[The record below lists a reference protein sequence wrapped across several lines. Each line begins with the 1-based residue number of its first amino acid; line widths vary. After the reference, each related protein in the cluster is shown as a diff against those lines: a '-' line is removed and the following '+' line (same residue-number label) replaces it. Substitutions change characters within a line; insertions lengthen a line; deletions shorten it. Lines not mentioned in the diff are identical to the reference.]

1 MTSMEITLWQGG
13 PKMPRIARVRS
24 HRIATWLTAAATMG
38 ACVAAATIATPASS
52 HASDAHWHDSL
63 ETAVSAAHSTGKPIL
78 AIFTG
83 SDWCPH
89 CKTLEANVLETRTFR
104 DWAADNV
111 VLLEI
116 DMPQQGISRDV
127 RVARSRVCH
136 TYGIRSFPSVVLMAQ
151 DGAKVFSDSGY
162 SGQSAPLWIDMV
174 AKHLPP
180 RTDAVAAAPATPPQ
194 AAPAGQASKVHA
206 TLSTA
211 VASAQSASKP
221 VLLLVSKSGN
231 ASAADLSKALLAD
244 PEFQALADEHFVVA
258 SVPPDASTADDVAA
272 VDRLLGGASLDDDA
286 VELIV
291 TMDGRTPVFSQSGRQ
306 PASRIVSGLRRFLT
320 ARSAVRHTT
329 AYR

>member
-13 PKMPRIARVRS
+13 PKMPRIACVRS
-24 HRIATWLTAAATMG
+24 SRIATWLTAAATLG
-38 ACVAAATIATPASS
+38 ACVAAATIATPTSS
-52 HASDAHWHDSL
+52 HASEIHWHDSL
-63 ETAVSAAHSTGKPIL
+63 ETAVSAAHSSGKPIL

-116 DMPQQGISRDV
+116 DMPQQGISREV

-151 DGAKVFSDSGY
+151 DGGKVFSESGY

-174 AKHLPP
+174 ARHLPP
-180 RTDAVAAAPATPPQ
+180 RTEAVAAAPAKP
-194 AAPAGQASKVHA
+194 APSGQASKVHA

-211 VASAQSASKP
+211 VASAQSARKP

-231 ASAADLSKALLAD
+231 ASAADHSKALLAD
-244 PEFQALADEHFVVA
+244 PEFQTLADEHFVIA
-258 SVPPDASTADDVAA
+258 SVPPDASSADDVAA
-272 VDRLLGGASLDDDA
+272 VDRLLGGVALEDDA

-306 PASRIVSGLRRFLT
+306 PASRIVNGLRRFLT